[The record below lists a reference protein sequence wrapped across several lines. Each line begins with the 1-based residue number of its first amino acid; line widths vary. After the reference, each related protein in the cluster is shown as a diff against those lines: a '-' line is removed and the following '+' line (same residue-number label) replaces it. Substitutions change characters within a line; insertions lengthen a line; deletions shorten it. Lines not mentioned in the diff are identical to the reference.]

1 MYNVF
6 KMGNIC
12 RPLRDFGFF
21 GLYVFYRY
29 LIHKGIRRGCYPGE
43 LSRNYLGVTLEL
55 SWSYLGVILVV
66 IVMVKKQ
73 YSSPQS
79 GTGLHFVPFRMT
91 KQSMSLILTPN
102 QMDKLF
108 VN

>member
-55 SWSYLGVILVV
+55 SWSYLGVILELSWCYRYG
-66 IVMVKKQ
+66 ISKGEGD
-73 YSSPQS
+73 SSPQS
-79 GTGLHFVPFRMT
+79 GTG
-91 KQSMSLILTPN
+91 TPLRSVQN
-102 QMDKLF
+102 DKTEYVTNF
-108 VN
+108 NP